1 MTDSSCVYEEKFSA
15 ALAEL
20 NAQQRLAV
28 ETLEGPVL
36 VFAGPGT
43 GKTQVLTLRIANLL
57 AQGLAE
63 PQNILA
69 LTFTKAAAANMKE
82 RLATFVGPLAYQVN
96 INTFHG
102 FCQDIIETHGE
113 FFPLR
118 HDSQVL
124 DELTG
129 YEIMEKILLSLP
141 LTILQPAGD
150 KLYYL
155 RTLTD
160 KINQLKQENITPDK
174 YQELLEKERQHVAL
188 LQEAELAKKRPSQNK
203 IITWQKKLKKQE
215 ELLSVYQAYC
225 QELQKQ
231 NLYDYTDMILWTIQA
246 WQNHPD
252 LLAECQEQYQYL
264 LVDEYQDTNNAQS
277 EILRLLMA
285 HWQDEQPNIFVVG
298 DAQQS
303 IYRFQGANLEN
314 FLRFQ
319 KDYPQTQVI
328 ALTVGYRCSDKI
340 YQLAH
345 HLIRET
351 DLKEASTLLKNFE
364 HRVGDPVTLT
374 ACQSADSE
382 IIEIIKQL
390 QTLQKAK
397 VPLEKIAVIFRQN
410 NEATRLLELFAQ
422 YGIPVEI
429 EGGID
434 VLRQNI
440 IEQLLQILRFLENF
454 SDRELSDFLLA
465 QIIWQPWFDLP
476 ALPLI
481 ELLQKARAERKGI
494 LELLLNSSEPVL
506 QKFSQLLVA
515 WQKSLAT
522 ASVTELMQKILQ
534 ESNLLTWINKQPNRI
549 HLLTYLYTW
558 QSTLSYWQQQQKTPL
573 TLDSV
578 LAKVDL
584 MQNHNLKMIVQDL
597 NVQTGAVSL
606 TTAHKAKG
614 REWDYVFIYGFGD
627 NNWHKKKREL
637 LPLPA
642 GILQEQD
649 PQEDAAENR
658 RLFFVALTRA
668 KKQTRISWHLS
679 EIGDEKA
686 VPKLP
691 SPFVYQLQE
700 EQTAG
705 LVVERP
711 AALTAEQANR
721 ELEKLLQPPAVVDFD
736 AQARAFLRQQ
746 AQDLIISP
754 SLLNDY
760 LEDPQLFLQRYLLKM
775 PNEPV
780 TVAREFGSSLHLALE
795 KYYQPRIQGGDFLPL
810 EQVQQIFQAD
820 FSAKNLPEKD
830 KKNYLRIG
838 LESLSEYLDNYQQA
852 DAAIR
857 ILAVEKKFGYQK
869 YLTVDDARLG
879 GKIDRLDLLADNCAR
894 VVDYK
899 SGKAQ
904 SENEILGKTKKTTL
918 SDREKTLP
926 PALQNKTMRQ
936 LLFYKLLCQL
946 APDFPYTI
954 ESGMIDF
961 VKKAPSSKPVRRQFS
976 LPDEQV
982 EQLKNLIREVWQE
995 IKNLEFLEK
1004 N

>member
-1 MTDSSCVYEEKFSA
+1 MIDNSAAYEKKFSA
-15 ALAEL
+15 ALEKL
-20 NAQQRLAV
+20 NPQQKLAV
-28 ETLEGPVL
+28 DTLEGPVL

-82 RLATFVGPLAYQVN
+82 RLATFVGPMAYQVN

-102 FCQDIIETHGE
+102 FCQDVIEAHGE

-124 DELTG
+124 DELTR

-155 RTLTD
+155 KKLTD
-160 KINQLKQENITPDK
+160 KIDQLKSENITPDK
-174 YQELLEKERQHVAL
+174 YQELLEAERRRVAS
-188 LQEAELAKKRPSQNK
+188 LQEAELAKKRPSQSK
-203 IITWQKKLKKQE
+203 ITTWQKTLKKQE
-215 ELLSVYQAYC
+215 EILLVYQAYC

-246 WQNHPD
+246 WQNNAD
-252 LLAECQEQYQYL
+252 LLADYEEQYQYL

-319 KDYPQTQVI
+319 KDYPQTRVI
-328 ALTVGYRCSDKI
+328 SLDTGYRCSDKI

-345 HLIRET
+345 HLMCDT
-351 DLKEASTLLKNFE
+351 DLKDAATLLKNFE
-364 HRVGDPVTLT
+364 CRAGEPVTLT

-382 IIEIIKQL
+382 IIEIIKQIKD
-390 QTLQKAK
+390 LQKTQI
-397 VPLEKIAVIFRQN
+397 PLEKIAVIFRQN
-410 NEATRLLELFAQ
+410 NEAARLLELFAQ
-422 YGIPVEI
+422 YGVPVEI

-434 VLRQNI
+434 VLQQNI
-440 IEQLLQILRFLENF
+440 IEQLLQILRFLTNF
-454 SDRELSDFLLA
+454 SDQESNDFLLA

-481 ELLQKARAERKGI
+481 KLLQKAQAERSSI
-494 LELLLNSSEPVL
+494 FELLLNTSEPAL
-506 QKFSQLLVA
+506 QKFVQLLVT
-515 WQKSLAT
+515 WQKSVPT
-522 ASVTELMQKILQ
+522 MSVTELVQKILQ
-534 ESNLLTWINKQPNRI
+534 ESNLLTWINEQPNRI

-573 TLDSV
+573 TLNSV

-584 MQNHNLKMIVQDL
+584 MQNHHLKMIAQDL
-597 NVQTGAVSL
+597 NVRAGAVSF

-627 NNWHKKKREL
+627 HNWHKKKREY

-649 PQEDAAENR
+649 PQEDEAENR

-668 KKQTRISWHLS
+668 KVQTRISWHLS
-679 EIGDEKA
+679 ETGDMDVA
-686 VPKLP
+686 PKLP
-691 SPFVYQLQE
+691 SSFVYQLQE
-700 EQTAG
+700 KQEAG
-705 LVVERP
+705 LVIDRP
-711 AALTAEQANR
+711 PALTAEQANQ
-721 ELEKLLQPPAVVDFD
+721 ELEKLLQPPAEIDFD
-736 AQARAFLRQQ
+736 SQARAFLRQQ
-746 AQDLIISP
+746 VQNLIISP

-775 PNEPV
+775 PSEPMKV
-780 TVAREFGSSLHLALE
+780 EREFGNSLHLALE
-795 KYYQPRIQGGDFLPL
+795 KYYQPRTQGGDFLPL

-820 FSAKNLPEKD
+820 FSVKNLPETD
-830 KKNYLRIG
+830 RKNYLQIG
-838 LESLSEYLDNYQQA
+838 LDSLTEYANNYQPT
-852 DAAIR
+852 DAETR
-857 ILAVEKKFGYQK
+857 TLAVEKKFGYQK

-879 GKIDRLDLLADNCAR
+879 GKIDRLDLLTDNCAR
-894 VVDYK
+894 VLDYK

-904 SENEILGKTKKTTL
+904 TENELLGKTKKTTL
-918 SDREKTLP
+918 SEREKTLP
-926 PALQNKTMRQ
+926 PALQNRTMRQ

-954 ESGMIDF
+954 EYGVIDF
-961 VKKAPSSKPVRRQFS
+961 VKKTASSKPVRRQFS

-982 EQLKNLIREVWQE
+982 EQLKKLIKEVWQE
-995 IKNLEFLEK
+995 IKDLRFLE
-1004 N
+1004 NN